1 MHRSGTSLLADLL
14 QHLGVELPGQ
24 LVNADHHNPQE
35 SFEWQ
40 QIMTLQERLL
50 IDLNRWWPSAQG
62 RLPMPPG
69 WLDHAATR
77 AAAAKLRCIIQSTLP
92 HLEAPCWAIKDP
104 RTSMLLPIWLQVA
117 EELYIPLQL
126 LLAVRDPA

>member
-1 MHRSGTSLLADLL
+1 MHRSGTSQLADLL

-62 RLPMPPG
+62 RLSRVNQVDG
-69 WLDHAATR
+69 WR
-77 AAAAKLRCIIQSTLP
+77 QS
-92 HLEAPCWAIKDP
+92 D
-104 RTSMLLPIWLQVA
+104 
-117 EELYIPLQL
+117 
-126 LLAVRDPA
+126 